1 MATPQQLCANLHAL
15 TDTISGG
22 YLWIVRTFPDAA
34 GVSAAARAVQ
44 MANEAPVPPDYAPLC
59 AAARDWQSSD
69 GQEKLLNGIA
79 VWGRDKGFDR
89 YALGPV
95 VGFALWR
102 VLTNPRAHNPS
113 DPMATVAYAAT
124 TVVTLAKDG
133 SVDAVSYAPL
143 WQLVLSDASVRV
155 RVGAMK
161 GLQAILR
168 RGVYKLL
175 PGEVAK
181 AEALAQQARQR
192 GATVPPSQ
200 RNEYMIDADAL
211 LGAVGTVKTRLELIA
226 AGYAPAAVATQ
237 APFPPGPSDWPNPK
251 VWPWWSWAAIAAGGL
266 TVVGGAAALAL
277 RSRGPAAA

>member
-15 TDTISGG
+15 TDSISSG
-22 YLWIVRTFPDAA
+22 YLWIARTFPDAA
-34 GVSAAARAVQ
+34 VVAAAARAVQ
-44 MANEAPVPPDYAPLC
+44 MVNEAPVPSDYAPLC

-69 GQEKLLNGIA
+69 GQEKLLNGVA

-89 YALGPV
+89 HALGPV

-102 VLTNPRAHNPS
+102 VLTNTRARNPS
-113 DPMATVAYAAT
+113 DPMAKVAYAAT

-133 SVDAVSYAPL
+133 SVDAVTYAPL
-143 WQLVLSDASVRV
+143 WQLALSDASVRV

-161 GLQAILR
+161 ALQAIFR

-175 PGEVAK
+175 PGELTK
-181 AEALAQQARQR
+181 AEAWAQQVVQR
-192 GATVPPSQ
+192 GATAPASQ
-200 RNEYMIDADAL
+200 RNEYMIDANAL
-211 LGAVGTVKTRLELIA
+211 LGAIQFVRA
-226 AGYAPAAVATQ
+226 ASSL
-237 APFPPGPSDWPNPK
+237 PPGVTSAGLPPPPPPPSDWPNPK

-266 TVVGGAAALAL
+266 TVVGGVAVLAL